1 MQITQNQIGDG
12 QTIKEL
18 RKQIRN
24 TMNEKLQQAWNQYF
38 NDERKS
44 SIIQD
49 IQKAFNIFEKIDA
62 EIKNHYKKT
71 IREVAN

>member
-1 MQITQNQIGDG
+1 M
-12 QTIKEL
+12 
-18 RKQIRN
+18 R
-24 TMNEKLQQAWNQYF
+24 KLQQAWNQYF